1 MKKVPWLNCEENF
14 VKYVFHRNFN
24 RQCIIQRT
32 TVINAQGFL
41 LSRKQNK
48 ISKCTLVLKV
58 EGTAVGFMSVCTD
71 VNVDLLNECFELGPF
86 HGLHKQHADDELEA
100 PRTPSPPVQATPRLG
115 INF

>member
-1 MKKVPWLNCEENF
+1 MPLQKVNGLCNLKKTVPNTN
-14 VKYVFHRNFN
+14 
-24 RQCIIQRT
+24 
-32 TVINAQGFL
+32 GFL
-41 LSRKQNK
+41 VSREQNK
-48 ISKCTLVLKV
+48 ISKRMPVFKV

-100 PRTPSPPVQATPRLG
+100 PRTPSPPVQGTPRLG